1 MFTVQQLAT
10 VSFSSDAPFSRAHP
24 MEWISAAVS
33 RKIGRS
39 GEVLQPEEK
48 IPVDAALNMA
58 TRSSA
63 VVSGMSNRKGCL
75 YPGMDA
81 DILLLDANPFK
92 VTLEE
97 LPTISPVLTLRRGV
111 RTYSQM

>member
-1 MFTVQQLAT
+1 
-10 VSFSSDAPFSRAHP
+10 
-24 MEWISAAVS
+24 MEWISSAVS

-39 GEVLQPEEK
+39 GEVLQPAEK

-58 TRSSA
+58 TLSSA
-63 VVSGMSNRKGCL
+63 VVSGMSSRKGCL

-81 DILLLDANPFK
+81 DIILLDANPFK
-92 VTLEE
+92 VNLEE

-111 RTYSQM
+111 KTYSQV